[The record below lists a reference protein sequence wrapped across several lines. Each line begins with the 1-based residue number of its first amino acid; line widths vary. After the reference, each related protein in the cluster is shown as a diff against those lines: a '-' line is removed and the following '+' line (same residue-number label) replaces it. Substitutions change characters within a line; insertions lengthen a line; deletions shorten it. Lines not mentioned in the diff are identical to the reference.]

1 MALVKITG
9 AEKAKCLNPGQEYEV
24 ESAVAEKL
32 YKKGEAVKPKA
43 AKAE

>member
-9 AEKAKCLNPGQEYEV
+9 ADKAKCLTPGHEYEV
-24 ESAVAEKL
+24 ESSLAEKL

-43 AKAE
+43 TKAE